1 MLKYNIWRIEFTK
14 TVVMA
19 NSYIYKFDHEIS
31 KIANEIIKTLRAA
44 KKAVFSESML
54 FLVLEVS

>member
-14 TVVMA
+14 TVIMA

>member
-14 TVVMA
+14 TVIMA

-44 KKAVFSESML
+44 KKAVFTESML

>member
-14 TVVMA
+14 TVIMA
-19 NSYIYKFDHEIS
+19 NLYIYKFDHEIS